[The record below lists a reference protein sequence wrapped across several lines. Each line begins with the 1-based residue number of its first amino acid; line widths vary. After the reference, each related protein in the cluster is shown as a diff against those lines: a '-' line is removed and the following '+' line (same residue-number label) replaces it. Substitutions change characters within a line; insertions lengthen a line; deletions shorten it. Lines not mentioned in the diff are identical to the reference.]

1 MSNLR
6 NCMNCGAPFDTENDR
21 CSYCGTSYFD
31 LTAMDLSSEK
41 AFILKLKLGNQII
54 TQLVVPMGEAEIV
67 MDHDT
72 YTAFTTNPR
81 ASDPVLA
88 RHTRHSYITTLQ
100 FQSVPWKTHNDI
112 VLIQEGQR

>member
-6 NCMNCGAPFDTENDR
+6 NCMNCGAPFDVNSDC

-41 AFILKLKLGNQII
+41 AFMLKLKLGDQII

-67 MDHDT
+67 MDCDT
-72 YTAFTTNPR
+72 YFATNPCTL
-81 ASDPVLA
+81 APVLA
-88 RHTRHSYITTLQ
+88 HTRHSFITTLQ
-100 FQSVPWKTHNDI
+100 FQSVPWRTHNDI